1 MSKAGCSDGDPWEMV
16 ANMGFSYRVRHG
28 IASRMDVS
36 EMSADLA
43 ETMARQL
50 RLRSGRFA
58 DVAARAGR
66 KLPRHLQAEAQAI
79 VEAQTL
85 AEHPKLAYRIDEK
98 RLKRAERKLRAF
110 LDKQNPRAER
120 RAEILDR
127 LAAIV
132 FVIFVAV
139 LGVFLIAL
147 WRGAFD

>member
-1 MSKAGCSDGDPWEMV
+1 
-16 ANMGFSYRVRHG
+16 
-28 IASRMDVS
+28 
-36 EMSADLA
+36 MSAELA

-50 RLRSGRFA
+50 RLRGGNLG

-66 KLPRHLQAEAQAI
+66 KLPRHLQDEVRAI
-79 VEAQTL
+79 IQSETL
-85 AEHPKLAYRIDEK
+85 AAHPKLAYRVDEK
-98 RLKRAERKLRAF
+98 RLRKAERKLRAF
-110 LDKQNPRAER
+110 LDKQDPRAER

-139 LGVFLIAL
+139 LGVFLVAL